1 MMFFCNIV
9 NMDYFNKTSLT
20 KKLLYQSKNR
30 GCKEIGL
37 ILGKFA
43 EKFLANMDAAN
54 LADFALILN
63 QNDIDIYDWITSK
76 TVPPSHLNSK
86 VMLQILSFDINNIE
100 A

>member
-1 MMFFCNIV
+1 MMFFYKIV

-43 EKFLANMDAAN
+43 EKFLANMNEAS

-63 QNDIDIYDWITSK
+63 QNDTDIYDWITNK
-76 TVPPSHLNSK
+76 TTPPSHLNSK
-86 VMLQILSFDINNIE
+86 VMLQILSFDINHLE